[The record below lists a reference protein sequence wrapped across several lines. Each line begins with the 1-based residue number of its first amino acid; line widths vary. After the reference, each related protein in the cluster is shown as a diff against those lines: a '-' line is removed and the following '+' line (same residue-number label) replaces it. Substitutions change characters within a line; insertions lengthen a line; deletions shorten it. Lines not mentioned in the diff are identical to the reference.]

1 MFPIDTILLTD
12 AFIAVSICSRATIFV
27 IISIA
32 FEQNW
37 WRSRTECKS
46 FNKKKVSNLT
56 GSRQICICYSKM
68 GSFCLLTFVDDEE
81 GDKNQLD
88 VFSILPVIYILLP
101 SAGVF
106 VLYFK
111 SCHILY
117 FSSFLPYFVFSIL
130 PVMAIIRSIATWWG
144 VVRRLTWHNQTSAPN
159 SVLLWF
165 VQNQITI
172 CAKSN
177 DDLFKIK
184 WWLIGEVTH
193 LWLLP

>member
-1 MFPIDTILLTD
+1 MLSLLFPFVAEPPYLSSLALPLNRIDD
-12 AFIAVSICSRATIFV
+12 AVGPSAKVSTR
-27 IISIA
+27 
-32 FEQNW
+32 
-37 WRSRTECKS
+37 
-46 FNKKKVSNLT
+46 KKVSNLT
-56 GSRQICICYSKM
+56 GSRQICICHSKM

-106 VLYFK
+106 ILYFK

-177 DDLFKIK
+177 DDLFIIK
-184 WWLIGEVTH
+184 WWLIGELTY